1 LRIAVRFYAS
11 VREAV
16 GVQGREFELVKGSRM
31 EDLLMMLERMYPGMK
46 TERRPLVAVNGS
58 RILLDRRLEDGDI
71 VAIYPPVSGG

>member
-1 LRIAVRFYAS
+1 MRFYAS

>member
-1 LRIAVRFYAS
+1 VRFYAS

>member
-1 LRIAVRFYAS
+1 MRIAVRFYAS